1 MKKEKILLYTS
12 IIFLSLFIYAGIIFP
27 ILEDSIILP
36 EIPGGVGIK
45 TIFVLIFSLLH
56 AWYFIG
62 WRKTLV
68 FFVITAGISWGYEQV
83 GVETGL
89 IYGDYHYT
97 DYLGEKIGHVP
108 IIIPL
113 AWFMM
118 IYPSYIIANMIFSG
132 KPLLHQ
138 NKISQIILLSLLSA
152 VIMTSWDF
160 VIDPYLSGP
169 TVNAWVWEKG
179 GAYFGIPIHN
189 FFGWILTT
197 FSIYLIYR
205 ILESKT
211 KPIQKQIINYSVIL
225 PVLGYGLMLV
235 ANLVPG
241 EPQELRIIGPIIMGI
256 PIVMALIRFKQNKKL
271 EGSKKI
277 QS

>member
-1 MKKEKILLYTS
+1 MNKEKIPLYVS
-12 IIFLSLFIYAGIIFP
+12 VGFLALFIYASIIFP
-27 ILEDSIILP
+27 ILEDSISLP

-45 TIFVLIFSLLH
+45 TIFMLIFSLFH
-56 AWYFIG
+56 AWYLIG
-62 WRKTLV
+62 WKKTLV
-68 FFVITAGISWGYEQV
+68 FFVITAGVSGGYEQF

-97 DYLGEKIGHVP
+97 DYLGYKLGHVP

-118 IYPSYIIANMIFSG
+118 IYPSYIIANMIFSK

-152 VIMTSWDF
+152 VIMTAWDF

-179 GAYFGIPIHN
+179 GAYLGIPIHN

-205 ILESKT
+205 IFESKT
-211 KPIQKQIINYSVIL
+211 IPVENKIPDYSVIL
-225 PVLGYGLMLV
+225 PVLAYGLMLL
-235 ANLVPG
+235 ANLIPG
-241 EPQELRIIGPIIMGI
+241 EPPELQIIGPIIMGI
-256 PIVMALIRFKQNKKL
+256 PIIIAIIRFKQNKEL
-271 EGSKKI
+271 TVDST
-277 QS
+277 

>member
-1 MKKEKILLYTS
+1 MKKKQIPLYVSIGFLL
-12 IIFLSLFIYAGIIFP
+12 LFIYVTILFP
-27 ILEDSIILP
+27 ILENSMTLP
-36 EIPGGVGIK
+36 EIPGGVGTK
-45 TIFVLIFSLLH
+45 TIFMLFFSLFH
-56 AWYFIG
+56 AWYLIG

-89 IYGDYHYT
+89 IYGNYHYT
-97 DYLGEKIGHVP
+97 DYLGEKVGHVP

-118 IYPSYIIANMIFSG
+118 IYPSYIIGNLIFAG
-132 KPLLHQ
+132 KPLLLQ
-138 NKISQIILLSLLSA
+138 NKISQIILLALLSA
-152 VIMTSWDF
+152 VIMTAWDF

-169 TVNAWVWEKG
+169 TVKAWIWEEG

-205 ILESKT
+205 IFESKS
-211 KPIQKQIINYSVIL
+211 KFIQNQITNYSAVL
-225 PVLGYGLMLV
+225 PVLGYGLMLI
-235 ANLVPG
+235 ANLIPG
-241 EPQELRIIGPIIMGI
+241 EPQEL
-256 PIVMALIRFKQNKKL
+256 
-271 EGSKKI
+271 
-277 QS
+277 

>member
-1 MKKEKILLYTS
+1 MKKEKIPLYTS

-152 VIMTSWDF
+152 VIMTAWDF

-256 PIVMALIRFKQNKKL
+256 PIIMALIRFKQNKKL
-271 EGSKKI
+271 EGSKKD
-277 QS
+277 QF

>member
-1 MKKEKILLYTS
+1 MNKEKIPLYVSMVFLALFIYSS
-12 IIFLSLFIYAGIIFP
+12 IIFT
-27 ILEDSIILP
+27 ILEDSISLP

-45 TIFVLIFSLLH
+45 TIFMLIFSLFH
-56 AWYFIG
+56 AWYMIG
-62 WRKTLV
+62 WKKTLV
-68 FFVITAGISWGYEQV
+68 FFVVTAGVSWGYEQV

-97 DYLGEKIGHVP
+97 DYLGYKMGHVP

-118 IYPSYIIANMIFSG
+118 IYPSYIIANMIFSK
-132 KPLLHQ
+132 KPLLNE
-138 NKISQIILLSLLSA
+138 NKISQIIVLSLLSA
-152 VIMTSWDF
+152 IVMTAWDF

-169 TVNAWVWEKG
+169 TVNAWVWERG

-205 ILESKT
+205 IFESKT
-211 KPIQKQIINYSVIL
+211 RSVENKIPNYSVIL
-225 PVLGYGLMLV
+225 PVLAYGLMLV
-235 ANLVPG
+235 ANLIPG
-241 EPQELRIIGPIIMGI
+241 EPPELQVIGPIIMGI
-256 PIVMALIRFKQNKKL
+256 PIIIAIIRFKQNKEL
-271 EGSKKI
+271 AVEST
-277 QS
+277 

>member
-1 MKKEKILLYTS
+1 MIKKIPLYASVLFLL
-12 IIFLSLFIYAGIIFP
+12 LFIYSSIIFP

-36 EIPGGVGIK
+36 EIPGGIEIK
-45 TIFVLIFSLLH
+45 TFFMLIFSLSH

-68 FFVITAGISWGYEQV
+68 FFVITAAVSWGYEQV

-89 IYGDYHYT
+89 VYGAYHYT

-118 IYPSYIIANMIFSG
+118 VYPSYIIANFIFSG
-132 KPLLHQ
+132 KPIVLQ
-138 NKISQIILLSLLSA
+138 NKISKIILISLLSA
-152 VIMTSWDF
+152 VIMTAWDF
-160 VIDPYLSGP
+160 VVDPYLSGP
-169 TVNAWVWEKG
+169 TVNAWVWETG

-197 FSIYLIYR
+197 FTIYLVYR
-205 ILESKT
+205 IFESKN
-211 KPIQKQIINYSVIL
+211 KPAQNKIKFRFGII
-225 PVLGYGLMLV
+225 PVFAYGIMLI
-235 ANLVPG
+235 ANLIPG
-241 EPQELRIIGPIIMGI
+241 EPPELRIIGPIIMGI
-256 PIVMALIRFKQNKKL
+256 PIIIAIIRFQQNKEL
-271 EGSKKI
+271 RVESRED
-277 QS
+277 QN

>member
-1 MKKEKILLYTS
+1 MNKEKIPLYVS
-12 IIFLSLFIYAGIIFP
+12 MVFLALFIYSSIIFP
-27 ILEDSIILP
+27 ILEDSISLP

-45 TIFVLIFSLLH
+45 TIFMLIFSLFH
-56 AWYFIG
+56 AWYLIG
-62 WRKTLV
+62 WKKTLV
-68 FFVITAGISWGYEQV
+68 FFVITAGVSWGYEQV

-97 DYLGEKIGHVP
+97 DYLGYKLGHVP

-118 IYPSYIIANMIFSG
+118 IYPSYIIANIIFSK

-152 VIMTSWDF
+152 IVMTAWDF

-169 TVNAWVWEKG
+169 TVNAWIWEKG

-205 ILESKT
+205 IFESKT
-211 KPIQKQIINYSVIL
+211 TPVENKIPNYSVIL
-225 PVLGYGLMLV
+225 PVLAYGLMLV
-235 ANLVPG
+235 ANLIPG
-241 EPQELRIIGPIIMGI
+241 EPPELRIIGPIIMGI
-256 PIVMALIRFKQNKKL
+256 PIIITIIRYKQNK
-271 EGSKKI
+271 ESAVD
-277 QS
+277 ST

>member
-1 MKKEKILLYTS
+1 MKKEKILLFTS
-12 IIFLSLFIYAGIIFP
+12 IIFLSLFVYSGIIFP
-27 ILEDSIILP
+27 ILGDSITLP
-36 EIPGGVGIK
+36 EIPGGVEIK
-45 TIFVLIFSLLH
+45 TIFMLSFSLFH

-62 WRKTLV
+62 WRKTLI

-89 IYGDYHYT
+89 IYGNYHYT

-132 KPLLHQ
+132 KALFRQ

-152 VIMTSWDF
+152 IIMTAWDF

-169 TVNAWVWEKG
+169 TVNAWVWENG
-179 GAYFGIPIHN
+179 GEYFGIPIHN

-205 ILESKT
+205 IFENKT
-211 KPIQKQIINYSVIL
+211 KPIQDQITNYSMIF
-225 PVLGYGLMLV
+225 PVLGYGLMLI
-235 ANLVPG
+235 ANIIPG
-241 EPQELRIIGPIIMGI
+241 EPQELQIIGPIIMGI
-256 PIVMALIRFKQNKKL
+256 PIIIAIIRFQQNRKL
-271 EGSKKI
+271 IGTY
-277 QS
+277 

>member
-1 MKKEKILLYTS
+1 MNKEKILLYVS
-12 IIFLSLFIYAGIIFP
+12 IIFLALFVYSSIIFP
-27 ILEDSIILP
+27 ILEDLISLP
-36 EIPGGVGIK
+36 EIPGGVGIR
-45 TIFVLIFSLLH
+45 TIFMLVFSLSH

-62 WRKTLV
+62 WKKTLV
-68 FFVITAGISWGYEQV
+68 FFVITAGVSWGYEQM

-89 IYGDYHYT
+89 IYGDYYYT
-97 DYLGEKIGHVP
+97 DYLGYKMGHVP

-118 IYPSYIIANMIFSG
+118 IYPSYIIANIIFS
-132 KPLLHQ
+132 KKSLLHQ
-138 NKISQIILLSLLSA
+138 NRLSQIIVLSLLSA
-152 VIMTSWDF
+152 IVMTAWDF

-205 ILESKT
+205 IFESKVT
-211 KPIQKQIINYSVIL
+211 SIKNKIPKYSGVL
-225 PVLGYGLMLV
+225 PVLAYGLMLV
-235 ANLVPG
+235 ANLTPG
-241 EPQELRIIGPIIMGI
+241 EPPELLIIGPIIMGI
-256 PIVMALIRFKQNKKL
+256 PIIIVIIRFKQNK
-271 EGSKKI
+271 E
-277 QS
+277 

>member
-1 MKKEKILLYTS
+1 MKKGKILLFAS
-12 IIFLSLFIYAGIIFP
+12 ISFLLLFIYASIIFP
-27 ILEDSIILP
+27 ILEDSIDLP

-45 TIFVLIFSLLH
+45 TIFMLIFSLFH
-56 AWYFIG
+56 AWYWIG

-68 FFVITAGISWGYEQV
+68 FFVITAGVSWGYEQV

-89 IYGDYHYT
+89 IYGNYHYT

-132 KPLLHQ
+132 KALLRQ

-152 VIMTSWDF
+152 IIITAWDF

-169 TVNAWVWEKG
+169 TVNAWEWEKE

-197 FSIYLIYR
+197 FSIYLVYR
-205 ILESKT
+205 IFESKT
-211 KPIQKQIINYSVIL
+211 KLIQNQITNYSVII
-225 PVLGYGLMLV
+225 PVFGYGLMLV
-235 ANLVPG
+235 ANLIPG
-241 EPQELRIIGPIIMGI
+241 EPEELLIIGPIIMGI
-256 PIVMALIRFKQNKKL
+256 PMILAIIRFKQKRIISVN
-271 EGSKKI
+271 
-277 QS
+277 